1 MTKKNMTD
9 KVNLPALVDIESE
22 DIVKSITESLNF
34 PRTVLATQT
43 DIETVWGTLKNEIS
57 AIKLEYRHEM
67 IARMVVAIRVG
78 LFSSAVNEMWNTTVL
93 VLRDKIRSFGLNE
106 ANQFLTIKLD
116 EKKFKELK
124 DKELLDISV
133 ELGLLSEDSYFFLNH
148 CREIRNN
155 YSSAHPASSML
166 DGAELNYFIHQCVKQ
181 VLSNEIKL
189 IGFRSDEFITSISK
203 SKLDKDALKELSDRI
218 RRTNELQK
226 TAILKALFGIYVDER
241 KDEHERQNCLDL
253 SRENW
258 DYFSEQA
265 KGEVVSMFSEY
276 LIQDNT
282 KKQYAKLYFEKVDAL
297 ALLPKN
303 EQIALVGKL
312 VKQLESTHFDFNN
325 FYNETAFAERLAGIS
340 KSIPFQLI
348 KDFVYVT
355 TLCYVGNQYGTSNS
369 AEQYYKQ
376 TISNFT
382 VREIDKLFELINE
395 ENYLKYR
402 LSSFNRCRTKFKELL
417 QLLNIESVPSKWKAV
432 YDKIVK

>member
-1 MTKKNMTD
+1 MSEN
-9 KVNLPALVDIESE
+9 VNLPALVDIDSE
-22 DIVKSITESLNF
+22 DIIKSITDSLNF
-34 PRTVLATQT
+34 PRTVLASHD
-43 DIETVWGTLKNEIS
+43 DIEVVWTTLKKEING
-57 AIKLEYRHEM
+57 IKLEYRHEM

-78 LFSSAVNEMWNTTVL
+78 LFSSAVNEMWNTTIL
-93 VLRDKIRSFGLNE
+93 VLRDKIRSFGLTE

-155 YSSAHPASSML
+155 YSSAHPSNTML

-181 VLSNEIKL
+181 VLSNEIKF
-189 IGFRSDEFITSISK
+189 IGFRSDEFISSISK
-203 SKLDKDALKELSDRI
+203 SRLDSDATTELSERI

-265 KGEVVSMFSEY
+265 KAEIVAMFSEY

-282 KKQYAKLYFEKVDAL
+282 KKQYAKLYFEKVNAL
-297 ALLPKN
+297 ALLPKD
-303 EQIALVGKL
+303 EQISLVSKL
-312 VKQLESTHFDFNN
+312 IKQLESTHFDFNN
-325 FYNETAFAERLAGIS
+325 FYNETAYAERLAGIN

-348 KDFVYVT
+348 KEFVYVI
-355 TLCYVGNQYGTSNS
+355 TLCFVGNQYGTSNS
-369 AEQYYKQ
+369 AESYYKQ
-376 TISNFT
+376 IISNFT
-382 VREIDKLFELINE
+382 VREIDKVFEVIGE

-402 LSSFNRCRTKFKELL
+402 LSNFIRCRRKFRELL
-417 QLLNIESVPSKWKAV
+417 LLVNTESIPTKWRAA
-432 YDKIVK
+432 YDKLVK